1 MAWKEARGRAR
12 DAEKTMVHQL
22 SSQIP
27 ALPAGLAR
35 KYMEIPGVSFPV
47 VSFPELQR
55 QEH

>member
-1 MAWKEARGRAR
+1 MAWREARGRAR
-12 DAEKTMVHQL
+12 DAEKTMVYQL

-47 VSFPELQR
+47 AWFPELQR